1 MPDST
6 VAIKGVNDGLLI
18 TLDPVEEWGLVTA
31 ELATH
36 IDEKGA
42 FFNGAEVTL
51 EVGTRPVRK
60 DELTSVKALLE
71 RRGMTLFAV
80 SSDSDT
86 TLESAIALDLRVRA
100 NSSPPSG
107 AAYEPDALLSF
118 NSEEDGLAGV
128 MIRRTMRSGRSVRS
142 QGHVVIYGD
151 VNAGAEI
158 LAAGDVIVWGKL
170 RGNVYAG
177 ADGDETAV
185 VCALDMQPTQLRI
198 AGYIAISP
206 PEKRRKPKPEV
217 ALIRNDRIVV
227 EDWDG

>member
-18 TLDPVEEWGLVTA
+18 TLDSVEEWGMVTA
-31 ELATH
+31 NLAAH
-36 IDEKGA
+36 IDEKGE
-42 FFNGAEVTL
+42 FFSGAAVTL
-51 EVGTRPVRK
+51 EVGARPVRK
-60 DELTSVKALLE
+60 DELSSVKALLE

-80 SSDSDT
+80 SSESDT

-100 NSSPPSG
+100 NNQPQIGS
-107 AAYEPDALLSF
+107 AYEPDTPTF
-118 NSEEDGLAGV
+118 NSEEDGTIGV
-128 MIRRTMRSGRSVRS
+128 MIRRTMRSGRSVHS

-170 RGNVYAG
+170 RGIVHAG

>member
-18 TLDPVEEWGLVTA
+18 TLDSVEEWGMVTA
-31 ELATH
+31 NLAAH
-36 IDEKGA
+36 IDEKGE
-42 FFNGAEVTL
+42 FFSGAAVTL
-51 EVGTRPVRK
+51 EIGARPVRK
-60 DELTSVKALLE
+60 DELSSVKALLE

-80 SSDSDT
+80 SSESDT

-100 NSSPPSG
+100 NNQPQIGS
-107 AAYEPDALLSF
+107 AYEPDTPTF
-118 NSEEDGLAGV
+118 NSEEDGTIGV
-128 MIRRTMRSGRSVRS
+128 MIRRTMRSGRSVHS

-170 RGNVYAG
+170 RGIVHAG

>member
-1 MPDST
+1 MSDST

-18 TLDPVEEWGLVTA
+18 TLDSTEEWGMVTA
-31 ELATH
+31 DLAAY
-36 IDEKGA
+36 IDEKGE
-42 FFNGAEVTL
+42 FFSGAEVTL
-51 EVGTRPVRK
+51 EVGARPVRK
-60 DELTSVKALLE
+60 DELGSVKALLE

-100 NSSPPSG
+100 YSQQQS
-107 AAYEPDALLSF
+107 AAPYEPDLLPF
-118 NSEEDGLAGV
+118 NSEEDGTAGV
-128 MIRRTMRSGRSVRS
+128 MIRRTMRSGRSVSS

-170 RGNVYAG
+170 RGNVHAG

-185 VCALDMQPTQLRI
+185 VCALDMQPTQLRV

-206 PEKRRKPKPEV
+206 PEKRRKAKPEV
-217 ALIRNDRIVV
+217 ALIRNGRIVV